1 MNTQH
6 QHTPTN
12 KNSRPLILLLAASAA
27 IATLNACQST
37 KTIESS
43 KPTPITQTTP
53 ANQHEQQQQQQQPE
67 HREPAQ
73 QVQPTPHESAAKQQD
88 QQEHHQ
94 QQQQQQQQQA
104 REPNPRPFRPHVRLD
119 AATRTVEFDGI
130 VPIAVGMPG
139 SPVVYLELVA
149 CTPDTKEHESL
160 VMTDARPSDIHAALL
175 LTGLEPGS
183 PASFKWDGTDLN
195 VIQPEGPPIKVTLIW
210 TSNTGQ
216 RHEDQISQWVTSED
230 SGQRFNPNNTPWLFA
245 GSNIRDHRGQSIY
258 EADYSGCVIGLTTF
272 GSELL
277 AYPEP
282 ISPDSNIVPP
292 EWIADPTRVP
302 PPGTQVT
309 VRLQAA
315 TNESTR

>member
-1 MNTQH
+1 MTTPH
-6 QHTPTN
+6 QHNPTN
-12 KNSRPLILLLAASAA
+12 KHTRPLALLIAASAA
-27 IATLNACQST
+27 IAALNACQST
-37 KTIESS
+37 KTTDSS
-43 KPTPITQTTP
+43 EPTPITQTTP
-53 ANQHEQQQQQQQPE
+53 TNQHEPQQQQQQPN
-67 HREPAQ
+67 HREQAQQNQPTKPESAARQ
-73 QVQPTPHESAAKQQD
+73 QVQ
-88 QQEHHQ
+88 QEHQH
-94 QQQQQQQQQA
+94 QQQQQQA

-175 LTGLEPGS
+175 LTGLQPGS

-195 VIQPEGPPIKVTLIW
+195 VIQPEGPPINVTLIW

-216 RHEDQISQWVTSED
+216 RHEDNISQWVTSED

-245 GSNIRDHRGQSIY
+245 GSNIRNHRGQSIY
-258 EADYSGCVIGLTTF
+258 EADFSGCVIGLTTF

-282 ISPDSNIVPP
+282 ISPDSAIVPP
-292 EWIADPTRVP
+292 EWIADPARVP

-315 TNESTR
+315 TDKTK